1 MTVLSVQTAR
11 LLWHH
16 VAIIS
21 SGSGPLIEAF
31 IPFDDFT
38 FSAAEAVSVENLST
52 ADTHMTGDGFLA
64 FALAECGNFF
74 PGNVPPLSGLYG
86 CLLPVGCI
94 DDSQP
99 TLRMAYPPEV
109 HRRCFLC
116 CWHLILL
123 IMTAS
128 VHGHLAYGHARFAAP
143 EVFAAAS
150 YQCGIPDWREAAVP
164 GKCGSCDAGGGS
176 QN

>member
-1 MTVLSVQTAR
+1 MAVLPVQTAC

-16 VAIIS
+16 AAIIS
-21 SGSGPLIEAF
+21 SGSGLLVEAF
-31 IPFDDFT
+31 VPLNDLT
-38 FSAAEAVSVENLST
+38 SGAAEAVSVEDFSA

-74 PGNVPPLSGLYG
+74 PGNVPPLSSLDGR
-86 CLLPVGCI
+86 LLPAGCV
-94 DDSQP
+94 DNSQP
-99 TLRMAYPPEV
+99 ALRMAYPPEV
-109 HRRCFLC
+109 HRRRFFC
-116 CWHLILL
+116 CWHRILL

-128 VHGHLAYGHARFAAP
+128 VHGHLAYGHARFSSP